1 MTRIELPRLAL
12 VAVLSTLALG
22 CATQESDETTENNE
36 TTDAFS
42 VPVEYHTLD
51 NGLKVVLSP
60 DTTSPIV
67 TVAVYYNIGFRIEPK
82 QRTGF
87 AHLFEH
93 MMFQGS
99 ENLGKMEFIQLVQQ
113 NGGVLNGSTR
123 YDFTNYFEIV
133 PSHKLETMLWAEADR
148 LRGLAITEE
157 SLKNQR
163 DVVKN
168 EVRVN
173 VLNQPYG
180 GFPWLDVPQVAF
192 TNWYNSHNFY
202 GEMADLDAATLSD
215 VERFFTSYYAPN
227 NAALVVV
234 GDFEPKQALTWI
246 RKYFA
251 DIPRAETA
259 AMPDIS
265 EPPQKKERRGSRVAP
280 KANRPAL
287 AFAYRM
293 PERGTPEYFAL
304 GVLDQ
309 ILLQG
314 DDSLLHRALVQRKG
328 FTDEVE
334 GGINWPL
341 GHMFNYNGPTLWMA
355 SLYHDA
361 GVTADE
367 IMTEVDRAMET
378 LQSTPVDQAA
388 LDRALAKWR
397 SSFYDAVGSDFGFG
411 RADLLACFALF
422 DDDPARINTL
432 DQRLREVTP
441 ERLQA
446 AAKQYLRPADRT
458 IYTIE
463 PGAGKGQGGA
473 R

>member
-1 MTRIELPRLAL
+1 MTRSELPRLAL
-12 VAVLSTLALG
+12 IAALSALALG
-22 CATQESDETTENNE
+22 CATQEESQE

-82 QRTGF
+82 ERTGF

-99 ENLGKMEFIQLVQQ
+99 ANLGKMEFIQLVQQ
-113 NGGVLNGSTR
+113 NGGILNGSTR

-157 SLKNQR
+157 NLKNQR

-202 GEMADLDAATLSD
+202 GEMADLDAASLSD
-215 VERFFTSYYAPN
+215 VERFFKSYYAPN

-234 GDFEPKQALTWI
+234 GDFESKQALTWI
-246 RKYFA
+246 REYFA

-259 AMPDIS
+259 ALPDIS
-265 EPPQKKERRGSRVAP
+265 EPPQKEERHGSRVAP
-280 KANRPAL
+280 QANRPAL

-293 PERGTPEYFAL
+293 PDRGSPEYFAL

-314 DDSLLHRALVQRKG
+314 DDSLLHQALVQRNG
-328 FTDEVE
+328 FTDQVE

-355 SLYHDA
+355 SLYHDSSVK
-361 GVTADE
+361 GDQ
-367 IMTEVDRAMET
+367 IMREVDGAIGT

-422 DDDPARINTL
+422 DDDPAQINTL

-441 ERLQA
+441 ELVQTV
-446 AAKQYLRPADRT
+446 AKRYLRAADRT

-463 PGAGKGQGGA
+463 PGAEKGQGGA
-473 R
+473 Q

>member
-1 MTRIELPRLAL
+1 MVRCTLPRLSA
-12 VAVLSTLALG
+12 VAAVLALG
-22 CATQESDETTENNE
+22 FGCGSRETEEQSQALT
-36 TTDAFS
+36 
-42 VPVEYHTLD
+42 VPVEYHKLD

-60 DTTSPIV
+60 DTTAPIA

-99 ENLGKMEFIQLVQQ
+99 ENLGKMEFVRLVQQ
-113 NGGVLNGSTR
+113 NGGILNGSTR
-123 YDFTNYFEIV
+123 YDYTNYFEIV

-148 LRGLAITEE
+148 MKGLAITGEN
-157 SLKNQR
+157 LANQR

-180 GFPWLDVPQVAF
+180 GFPWLDMPQVAF

-202 GEMADLDAATLSD
+202 GELADLDAAKLED
-215 VERFFTSYYAPN
+215 VDSFFRSYYAPN
-227 NAALVVV
+227 NAALVIV
-234 GDFEPKQALTWI
+234 GDFDPAQALELT

-251 DIPRAETA
+251 EIPKAEVTPL
-259 AMPDIS
+259 PDIS
-265 EPPQKKERRGSRVAP
+265 EPPQQEEKRGSRKAP
-280 KANRPAL
+280 QANRPAL
-287 AFAYRM
+287 AFGYHM
-293 PERGTPEYFAL
+293 PQRSTPEFFAM
-304 GVLDQ
+304 GMLDQ

-314 DDSLLHRALVQRKG
+314 DDSLLHQALVQRKG
-328 FTDEVE
+328 FTDEVS

-341 GHMFNYNGPTLWMA
+341 GHMFNYNGPNLWLG
-355 SLYHDA
+355 SLFHDS
-361 GVTADE
+361 GVTSAE
-367 IMTEVDRAMET
+367 IMAEVDQT
-378 LQSTPVDQAA
+378 LQKVADTPIEQAV
-388 LDRALAKWR
+388 LDRARVKWR
-397 SSFYDAVGSDFGFG
+397 SGFYDAVGGMFGFG

-432 DQRLREVTP
+432 EQRMQDVTP
-441 ERLQA
+441 QLMQQT
-446 AAKQYLRPADRT
+446 AKNFLRSSART

-463 PGAGKGQGGA
+463 PGSAN
-473 R
+473 